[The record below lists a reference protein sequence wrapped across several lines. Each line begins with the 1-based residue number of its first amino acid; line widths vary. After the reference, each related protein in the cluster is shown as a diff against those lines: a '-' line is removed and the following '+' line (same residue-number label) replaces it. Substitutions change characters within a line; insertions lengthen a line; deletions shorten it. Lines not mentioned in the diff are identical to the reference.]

1 MARKKK
7 NSIFEDQNALAADA
21 AESQSETTSREV
33 LSPDISK
40 ESLVEDIPDSAEQMS
55 QLEDQLSDMSRL
67 QAELNAAR
75 QKISQL
81 ESEVK
86 RLQSDNDMLVM
97 KLAESAAMQADIPQQ
112 PAAQCQPA
120 SKTEQKQHAMMAS
133 GKPMPVSKRVHYR
146 QPNYGNNGY
155 GTWH

>member
-7 NSIFEDQNALAADA
+7 NSIFEDQNTDTADT
-21 AESQSETTSREV
+21 AESQSEKASGEV
-33 LSPDISK
+33 LLPDISK

-55 QLEDQLSDMSRL
+55 KLEDQLSDMSRL
-67 QAELNAAR
+67 QAELSVCKQHIAE
-75 QKISQL
+75 L
-81 ESEVK
+81 EAEVK

-97 KLAESAAMQADIPQQ
+97 KLAENAAAQADIAVQQAPQVQSQQLLDVQAKQKKPVRQ
-112 PAAQCQPA
+112 PN
-120 SKTEQKQHAMMAS
+120 
-133 GKPMPVSKRVHYR
+133 SKRVYYR